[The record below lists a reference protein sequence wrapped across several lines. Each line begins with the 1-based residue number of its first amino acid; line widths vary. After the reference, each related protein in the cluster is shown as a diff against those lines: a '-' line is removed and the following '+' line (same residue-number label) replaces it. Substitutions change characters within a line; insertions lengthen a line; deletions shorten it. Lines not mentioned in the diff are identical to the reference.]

1 MFFCEKLANM
11 MKLDQIAG
19 DAGLDVNGEALLARA
34 KQLVKLEVGMRSGR
48 TRTKTDGRT
57 DGPTDGRTDRHRYKT
72 ETVGH
77 GNSDIVILDVQN
89 LKPDF
94 ILLLERGPK
103 RPQHCNLQPPTQ
115 TKMV

>member
-1 MFFCEKLANM
+1 

-57 DGPTDGRTDRHRYKT
+57 KTDRQTDIGIRQRLLVT
-72 ETVGH
+72 E
-77 GNSDIVILDVQN
+77 I
-89 LKPDF
+89 
-94 ILLLERGPK
+94 
-103 RPQHCNLQPPTQ
+103 Q
-115 TKMV
+115 TS

>member
-48 TRTKTDGRT
+48 TRTDGR
-57 DGPTDGRTDRHRYKT
+57 TDGRTDRHRYKT